1 MYYGLFLI
9 SWFTLRLLRKE
20 NIERVEI
27 KKKKKAQNLYFN
39 DLLLRK
45 GDKRSWDIFQA
56 VLADKN

>member
-1 MYYGLFLI
+1 M
-9 SWFTLRLLRKE
+9 TRLKE